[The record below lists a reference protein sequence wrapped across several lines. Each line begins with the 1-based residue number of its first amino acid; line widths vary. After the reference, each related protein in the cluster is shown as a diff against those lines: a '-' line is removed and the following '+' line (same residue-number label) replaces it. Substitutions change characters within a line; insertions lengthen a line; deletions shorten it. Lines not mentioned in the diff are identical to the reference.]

1 MCVILLD
8 CYMIEPR
15 EIKTNRYHNE
25 VDVDWKI
32 PKEKLKY
39 EKYHNGSNSAPLVY
53 GNHFC
58 HNLFTFHSFSSFL
71 WESREYWKQT
81 IVHVTL

>member
-1 MCVILLD
+1 MCVILFD

-15 EIKTNRYHNE
+15 EIKTKRYHNE

-39 EKYHNGSNSAPLVY
+39 EKYHNGSNGAPLVY

-58 HNLFTFHSFSSFL
+58 HNLSHFIDLVASFGNPGSIGNRRSCM
-71 WESREYWKQT
+71 
-81 IVHVTL
+81 